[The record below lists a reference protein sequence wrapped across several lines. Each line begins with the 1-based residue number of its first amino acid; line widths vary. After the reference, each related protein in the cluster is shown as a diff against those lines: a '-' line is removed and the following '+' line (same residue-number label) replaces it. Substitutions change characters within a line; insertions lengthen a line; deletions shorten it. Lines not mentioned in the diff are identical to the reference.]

1 MHHGSGPRFG
11 PPSAPVEGRKSDS
24 DSDAGCCRS
33 WSRQW
38 VLHLT
43 LVALFLTSYGYDPYL
58 REQELEQATAA
69 DAEDDDGV
77 LPNVLSSYHDPELED
92 PEEEAIDIHYHVLLY
107 LPRVL
112 VVIVI
117 VALHR
122 ANVSVA
128 TLQRIVH
135 FGHPVVALLYALLR
149 VPSYLSY
156 ELRFIG
162 CLSEVFW
169 SAKVYLYVYQ
179 LAVFSPAGERLH
191 YLIAGTLALSI
202 GSASHPFVAE
212 IGASYPILSQYMLN
226 LAISLLHMG
235 IFQPIM
241 LCGSCGTREIA
252 SNPTNHHKHRLMN
265 VFIAGILIAVVA
277 VNTVVLQWFLTDNA
291 TLLRPFLPF
300 LSSDDLF
307 GVFWQLFYV
316 AVAFST
322 LGFLLIYLRTADL
335 MVATFTGQLLAGV
348 LYLYLEEPIAARIC
362 LVMNSFVFATGLEQL
377 LTLCDSATGQVVTVM
392 GLTFACVH
400 LQPYAYFGL
409 LLALW
414 SSPDICIVVLLA
426 FNAFFA
432 LTLVVVRKWLNCEPV
447 AHEQPSVPKTFATQI
462 TTIS

>member
-1 MHHGSGPRFG
+1 MHHGSGPRYG
-11 PPSAPVEGRKSDS
+11 ASVPIEGRKSDS
-24 DSDAGCCRS
+24 DSEATGCQA
-33 WSRQW
+33 WSCQW

-58 REQELEQATAA
+58 REQELEQTAA
-69 DAEDDDGV
+69 EEDDDGV
-77 LPNVLSSYHDPELED
+77 LLNVPSSYHDPEENDPQED
-92 PEEEAIDIHYHVLLY
+92 EIEIHYHVLLY

-112 VVIVI
+112 VVIVF

-122 ANVSVA
+122 AKVSIA
-128 TLQRIVH
+128 ALQKIVH
-135 FGHPVVALLYALLR
+135 FGHPVIALLYALLR

-179 LAVFSPAGERLH
+179 LAVFSPTGERLH
-191 YLIAGTLALSI
+191 YLIAGTLVLSL
-202 GSASHPFVAE
+202 GSASHPFIAE
-212 IGASYPILSQYMLN
+212 IGTTYPITSQYMLN
-226 LAISLLHMG
+226 LAISLLHLG

-241 LCGSCGTREIA
+241 LCASCGTKELA
-252 SNPTNHHKHRLMN
+252 SNRTHRYHYRLLN
-265 VFIAGILIAVVA
+265 VFFAEVLIAVVA
-277 VNTVVLQWFLTDNA
+277 VNTVMLQWFLTDNS

-300 LSSDDLF
+300 LSSDDLV

-316 AVAFST
+316 AVVFST
-322 LGFLLIYLRTADL
+322 LGFLLIYLRTADV
-335 MVATFTGQLLAGV
+335 MVATFAAQLLVAV
-348 LYLYLEEPIAARIC
+348 LYYYLEEPIAARVC

-377 LTLCDSATGQVVTVM
+377 LTILNNSPGKVVTVI

-400 LQPYAYFGL
+400 LQTYVYFGL

-432 LTLVVVRKWLNCEPV
+432 LALVVIRKWLHCEPV
-447 AHEQPSVPKTFATQI
+447 TLEQSGASKAFVTQI
-462 TTIS
+462 TTIT